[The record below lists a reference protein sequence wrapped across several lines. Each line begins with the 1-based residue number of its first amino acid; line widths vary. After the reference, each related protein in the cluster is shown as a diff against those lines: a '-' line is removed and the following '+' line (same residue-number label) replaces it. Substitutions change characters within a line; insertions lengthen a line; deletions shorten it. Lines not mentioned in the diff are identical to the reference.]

1 MKTTLLL
8 STIVVGTLGI
18 VTAQAEMY
26 RYVDESGQVIYSQF
40 KPDNTDQIST
50 VKPPPPPPST
60 AAESRQ
66 QLNDTLGREQDAR
79 QDAEKQ
85 AEADEKSQQEIE
97 RNRKNCE
104 AARNNL
110 KVLQDGSG
118 YQRIM
123 KDGKEVKFDD
133 SQRQAEIRKAQDM
146 IQKSCN

>member
-8 STIVVGTLGI
+8 STLLVGTLGI

-26 RYVDESGQVIYSQF
+26 RYKDESNQTVYSQF
-40 KPDNTDQIST
+40 KPAGSDSFTRVQ
-50 VKPPPPPPST
+50 PPPPPPST
-60 AAESRQ
+60 AADSRQ
-66 QLNDTLGREQDAR
+66 ELIDTLGREQDAQ

-85 AEADEKSQQEIE
+85 AEEDEKTRQESE
-97 RNRKNCE
+97 RKQKNCE

-110 KVLQDGSG
+110 TVLQNNSG

-133 SQRQAEIRKAQDM
+133 RQRQAEIRKAQEM
-146 IQKSCN
+146 IQKNCN